1 MNDTHVKST
10 SPLFNLNY
18 VFEPRWGS
26 SLFDNGDVL
35 VISDLGEE
43 TRLHVNF
50 AESRQMLLGRGS
62 SQPTDDLD
70 DQDEDANTDV
80 TITTV
85 SAEFRQQLL
94 QLVTAT
100 EEEQERAEHLRN
112 APLPVID
119 LHPFYAHM
127 FGVSRRHAVL
137 EKDGRRITVT
147 DLHSTNGTRLN
158 GTALYPMQ
166 RRIIRNGDEL
176 QVGNLRLRVQFS
188 KWGSDD

>member
-1 MNDTHVKST
+1 MSDFSKET

-18 VFEPRWGS
+18 VFEPRWGIS
-26 SLFDNGDVL
+26 GFEDDDIL

-43 TRLHVNF
+43 TKVPVTF
-50 AESRQMLLGRGS
+50 TTSREILLGRGS
-62 SQPTDDLD
+62 SQPTDDLEEEGG
-70 DQDEDANTDV
+70 EDADA
-80 TITTV
+80 TISTV

-94 QLVTAT
+94 KLATAPQ
-100 EEEQERAEHLRN
+100 EDQERAERLQD
-112 APLPVID
+112 PKLPIID
-119 LHPFYAHM
+119 LQPFYGHM
-127 FGVSRRHAVL
+127 YGVSRRHAVL

-176 QVGNLRLRVQFS
+176 QVGNLRLRVTFTKLKS
-188 KWGSDD
+188 SE